1 MPRRS
6 VRTAGRTDIQVLTDC
21 INLAENTVTHKTL
34 SKLEKIWTP
43 GNASMKELKRSG
55 SDISNVFCSFRGQ
68 NTSMEEARG
77 ISTIAYSER
86 NMDDFSKIVEIRVNL
101 TNNRPNDHCVI
112 LTMQMGTMIMHQADT
127 SAGEVA
133 DFIYDHMSF
142 ERGTMAT
149 FCPVRL
155 DEGFGLICMDYTE
168 TTMDLFSF
176 EPDQSSFLHKVEKFV
191 TFCNDYFYPIDAL
204 PEALPWKSKMCNL
217 HTNAPRIKSCHS
229 APAVCVLMDILS
241 QSVGYSE
248 VKNYM
253 APKLMRE
260 INAKIFCFMLGFHYS

>member
-6 VRTAGRTDIQVLTDC
+6 VRTAGRTEFQVLTDC
-21 INLAENTVTHKTL
+21 INLAEDTVTHKTL

-55 SDISNVFCSFRGQ
+55 SCISDVFCSFKGQ
-68 NTSMEEARG
+68 NTSTEEARG
-77 ISTIAYSER
+77 ISTIAYNER
-86 NMDDFSKIVEIRVNL
+86 NMDDYSNIIQIRVNL
-101 TNNRPNDHCVI
+101 TNTSLEDHCVM
-112 LTMQMGTMIMHQADT
+112 LPMRMGTMIMDQADT
-127 SAGEVA
+127 NEVF
-133 DFIYDHMSF
+133 DFIYDRMSF

-149 FCPVRL
+149 FCPVKL
-155 DEGFGLICMDYTE
+155 EEGFGLICMDYTE
-168 TTMDLFSF
+168 TTVHLFSF

-204 PEALPWKSKMCNL
+204 PEALPWKLKMCNL
-217 HTNAPRIKSCHS
+217 HTNAPCIKSCHS

-248 VKNYM
+248 VKTYM